1 MSLPLGQLRIR
12 DLAFAT
18 SGENL
23 KSVRKEKVDELR
35 LVFWTSISISDFQ
48 TFFLAFFVRKIAGGS
63 FWNWKYE
70 NRNEYI
76 IILFDKNLDVS
87 IINLFHKDWEQ
98 VVIFNKE

>member
-1 MSLPLGQLRIR
+1 MSLPLGQLR

-23 KSVRKEKVDELR
+23 KSVRKGKVDELR
-35 LVFWTSISISDFQ
+35 LAFWTSISISDFQ
-48 TFFLAFFVRKIAGGS
+48 TFFLVFFVIKIAGGS